1 MVIVYS
7 CLREF
12 IVLSSNTTIPPPPTV
27 SIVLANKLGVRASK
41 SCVRDNKSS
50 QSLIYW
56 LHGIYVNKKVV
67 VATHCVDFH
76 TGDKQSEMEAEL
88 QPRMENSL
96 AGHTCRRCFPGS
108 CVSRCSNSIGWWLR
122 QQTVQMGHPD
132 SDSTCQLL
140 ISSAAAS
147 CAFSDCC
154 ETHITKIN
162 KITTF
167 Y

>member
-76 TGDKQSEMEAEL
+76 TGDKQSEMEALSFSQGWKTHL
-88 QPRMENSL
+88 QDTHAE
-96 AGHTCRRCFPGS
+96 G
-108 CVSRCSNSIGWWLR
+108 VSQDLVCLVVV
-122 QQTVQMGHPD
+122 TV
-132 SDSTCQLL
+132 SDGGCGNKQFKWV
-140 ISSAAAS
+140 IRIQIQRAS
-147 CAFSDCC
+147 F
-154 ETHITKIN
+154 
-162 KITTF
+162 
-167 Y
+167 